1 MYTKK
6 RAYLYRHKKTLRP
19 NHPYALLVEERVRT
33 SRSRNVYSFDS
44 GEHRF
49 SSFCPFF
56 SNRSTQIRQKTLCAR
71 RGATLRPA
79 LCLGRIIFVEKR
91 GGGLCLHAVVVLLP
105 SLSTLSSCLGTKRRL
120 LKGIRREAA
129 LSSLHRPR
137 GGSSSSSSSSSSSCE
152 RERPRRDT
160 RLRRELL

>member
-137 GGSSSSSSSSSSSCE
+137 GGSSSFTSSCE

>member
-105 SLSTLSSCLGTKRRL
+105 SLSTLSCLGTKRRL

-137 GGSSSSSSSSSSSCE
+137 GGSSSSSSSSSSCE
-152 RERPRRDT
+152 RERDPAETRD
-160 RLRRELL
+160 

>member
-19 NHPYALLVEERVRT
+19 NHPYALVEERVRT